1 VFDRDST
8 QHIDD
13 SRSNQASA
21 SLHRNPYGHPCTLLH
36 CLLSHTH
43 NHRLCVKGIALNL
56 YRLHSPAAEALPC
69 YKSHKLASALG
80 AMNAIP
86 SALWCVVAISA
97 PSCCP
102 HYLSHS
108 TSDYMRIKIVYDTQH
123 VLPLQA
129 ATKFAS
135 LSIHPLLAE
144 CPSTIHLETWFI
156 Y

>member
-1 VFDRDST
+1 MFDRDST

-43 NHRLCVKGIALNL
+43 NHSLCVKGIALNL

-86 SALWCVVAISA
+86 SALWCVVARSA

-102 HYLSHS
+102 HYMSHS
-108 TSDYMRIKIVYDTQH
+108 TSDYMRL
-123 VLPLQA
+123 LPLY
-129 ATKFAS
+129 
-135 LSIHPLLAE
+135 LSCLCRPQYSHPLLAE
-144 CPSTIHLETWFI
+144 CLSPTLVPTCYSIIRISTG
-156 Y
+156 